1 MPSLNPV
8 QTRAA
13 AAGIDIS
20 TLPKHIAIIMDGN
33 GRWAKSKGM
42 MRLLGHREGYVTL
55 KKVLLTAGELGVQC
69 LTVYGFSVENWRRP
83 ESEVSGLMK
92 LIEEAARNELN
103 NLVEKNVQARASG
116 RLSELPPTLQ
126 AALEDLRTSTKTN
139 TGIVLNLAIN
149 YGGRAEVVDALK
161 SAIRDGLAPEDI
173 TEDEISAR
181 MYSPDLPDPDLLVR
195 TAGEMRWSNFLLW
208 QSAYT
213 ELHVTQVTWP
223 EFDEDELF
231 KAVLAYQSRVRKFGG
246 LTS

>member
-1 MPSLNPV
+1 M
-8 QTRAA
+8 
-13 AAGIDIS
+13 
-20 TLPKHIAIIMDGN
+20 
-33 GRWAKSKGM
+33 
-42 MRLLGHREGYVTL
+42 
-55 KKVLLTAGELGVQC
+55 
-69 LTVYGFSVENWRRP
+69 
-83 ESEVSGLMK
+83 
-92 LIEEAARNELN
+92 
-103 NLVEKNVQARASG
+103 
-116 RLSELPPTLQ
+116 
-126 AALEDLRTSTKTN
+126 
-139 TGIVLNLAIN
+139 
-149 YGGRAEVVDALK
+149 VDALK
-161 SAIRDGLAPEDI
+161 SAIQDGLAPEDI